1 MAKVRSVRY
10 RQARYGVGWPNARMA
25 AIIPGKG
32 QRRRPALPGLRPH
45 ADRKRFWQWVCA
57 KHYFSQTYSDYQ

>member
-1 MAKVRSVRY
+1 
-10 RQARYGVGWPNARMA
+10 MA